1 MWIWILNLTLLF
13 IFEVVF
19 LTLFVPKDYLIEI
32 VKIER
37 AQILHWFAGDR
48 TSQMIYESQDT
59 FQRLIID
66 SGFKQGLL
74 DIFFVDST
82 KLTQN
87 RGMNN
92 FIQSPEASWGNERLD
107 SLWIVLHAVFLRWD
121 LFVICMGLSL
131 LFVIPTVV
139 DGLCNWQKLRSS
151 DENASINIYNV
162 SEKTLYLLALLPIF
176 GLFAPFPIT
185 PVAIILWALV
195 CSFCIWLM
203 ISNLQHRI

>member
-1 MWIWILNLTLLF
+1 MVN
-13 IFEVVF
+13 
-19 LTLFVPKDYLIEI
+19 
-32 VKIER
+32 IER
-37 AQILHWFAGDR
+37 EKILHWFANDR
-48 TSQMIYESQDT
+48 TTQMISESEQT
-59 FQRLIID
+59 FDNLIVHSGLKQEIID
-66 SGFKQGLL
+66 MFY
-74 DIFFVDST
+74 VDAT

-87 RGMNN
+87 QGINN
-92 FIQSPEASWGNERLD
+92 FIQSDEASWGNERIE

-121 LFVICMGLSL
+121 LFLICMGLSL
-131 LFVIPTVV
+131 LFIIPTVV

-162 SEKTLYLLALLPIF
+162 SEKTLYILSILPIY
-176 GLFAPFPIT
+176 GLFAPIPIT